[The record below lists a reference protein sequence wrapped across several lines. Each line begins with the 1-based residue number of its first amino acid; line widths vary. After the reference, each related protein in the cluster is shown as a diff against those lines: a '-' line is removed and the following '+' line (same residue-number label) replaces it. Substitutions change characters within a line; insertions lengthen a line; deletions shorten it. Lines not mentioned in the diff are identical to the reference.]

1 MDWGTVLRDVA
12 PLVLEFAKALGWQ
25 FVVLIGFI
33 VFGSTIK
40 RTIERINKARVG
52 DVEVSLSAL
61 ATKLTHKAQDIEPE
75 LKVGAIRR
83 LGARLQRF
91 LKGQSNDAPPA
102 EKSQTV
108 KIPAE
113 AGPSSSDGKAT
124 GSGRE
129 GSTPDVS
136 ETPSPRTERPPVNTK
151 VIPEYVPVKHEV
163 DFSALGEV
171 IISWA
176 ELESLVFDLHER
188 VLSSLKGSEGPYRR
202 RGSVSQAVED
212 LYRERMVSKEDRDTF
227 REAQMFRNL
236 IVHAPGDR
244 RFGTY
249 AEFLAT
255 ISALK
260 DAVLSWYARFR

>member
-1 MDWGTVLRDVA
+1 MDWGIVARDVA
-12 PLVLEFAKALGWQ
+12 LLVLEYAKALGWQ
-25 FVVLIGFI
+25 VVVLIGFV

-40 RTIERINKARVG
+40 RTIERINKAKVG

-61 ATKLTHKAQDIEPE
+61 ATKLTHKAQGIEPE

-83 LGARLQRF
+83 IWTSLQRLF
-91 LKGQSNDAPPA
+91 RGRSEEAPEA
-102 EKSQTV
+102 ETKKAPRFPS
-108 KIPAE
+108 E
-113 AGPSSSDGKAT
+113 AGSSPSHEKVEASEPERSTSEEAATPSS
-124 GSGRE
+124 RVE
-129 GSTPDVS
+129 GPSVS
-136 ETPSPRTERPPVNTK
+136 TK
-151 VIPEYVPVKHEV
+151 VVPEYVPVQHEV
-163 DFSALGEV
+163 DFAALGEV
-171 IISWA
+171 ITSWA

-188 VLSSLKGSEGPYRR
+188 VSSSLKGSEGPYSR

-212 LYRERMVSKEDRDTF
+212 LYRARMVSKEDRDTF
-227 REAQMFRNL
+227 KEAQMFRNI

-260 DAVLSWYARFR
+260 EAVLSWYAKFR